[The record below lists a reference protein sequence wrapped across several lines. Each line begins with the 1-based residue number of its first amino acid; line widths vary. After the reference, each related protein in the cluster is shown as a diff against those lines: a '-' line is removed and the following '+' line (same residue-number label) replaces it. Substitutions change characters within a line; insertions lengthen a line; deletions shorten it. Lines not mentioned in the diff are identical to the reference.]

1 METMELL
8 DTGHVTSLCSA
19 VLCCALWTIIKPGFP
34 NDLYNAESKLGWAG
48 LGWVST

>member
-8 DTGHVTSLCSA
+8 DTGHCAVQCSV
-19 VLCCALWTIIKPGFP
+19 VLCTLDLTIIKPGFP
-34 NDLYNAESKLGWAG
+34 NDLYNAESLLGWAG